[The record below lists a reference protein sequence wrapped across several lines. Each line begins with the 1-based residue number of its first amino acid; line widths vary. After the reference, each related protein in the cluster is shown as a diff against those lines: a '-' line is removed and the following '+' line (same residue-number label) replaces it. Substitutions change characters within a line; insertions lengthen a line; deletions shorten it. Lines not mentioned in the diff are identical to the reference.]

1 MVRSS
6 ASVPIRFVTV
16 LALTAAMLALVA
28 TAAAHS
34 LPDDVTRAVAQVG
47 DRSAAAQRDRKVG
60 ISLFQIERCLDDERK
75 GDPASPTTAG
85 RSHGASASDGI
96 ADRPSESM
104 REVTL
109 PPTMVP
115 EDGVRCPI
123 GAIDT

>member
-16 LALTAAMLALVA
+16 LALTAAMLALLA
-28 TAAAHS
+28 TAAARS
-34 LPDDVTRAVAQVG
+34 LADDVT
-47 DRSAAAQRDRKVG
+47 SAAAQVGSRSGAAQDDRKIG
-60 ISLFQIERCLDDERK
+60 ISLFQIERCLDAERK
-75 GDPASPTTAG
+75 GDPAPPTAS
-85 RSHGASASDGI
+85 RSREASTSDGV
-96 ADRPSESM
+96 DRLTESM

-123 GAIDT
+123 GGMDA

>member
-16 LALTAAMLALVA
+16 LALTAAMLALLA
-28 TAAAHS
+28 TAAARS
-34 LPDDVTRAVAQVG
+34 LADDVTGAAAQVG
-47 DRSAAAQRDRKVG
+47 SRSGAVQDDRKIG
-60 ISLFQIERCLDDERK
+60 ISLFQIELCLDAERK
-75 GDPASPTTAG
+75 GDPAPPTAS
-85 RSHGASASDGI
+85 RSREASTSDGV
-96 ADRPSESM
+96 DQLTESM

-123 GAIDT
+123 GGMDA

>member
-16 LALTAAMLALVA
+16 LALTAAMLALLA
-28 TAAAHS
+28 TAAARS
-34 LPDDVTRAVAQVG
+34 LADDIT
-47 DRSAAAQRDRKVG
+47 SAAAQGGSRSAAVQDDRKIG
-60 ISLFQIERCLDDERK
+60 ISLFQIERCLDAERK
-75 GDPASPTTAG
+75 GDPAAPT
-85 RSHGASASDGI
+85 ASRLREARASDGV
-96 ADRPSESM
+96 DRLTDSM

-123 GAIDT
+123 GGMDA

>member
-16 LALTAAMLALVA
+16 LALTAAMLALLA
-28 TAAAHS
+28 TAAARS
-34 LPDDVTRAVAQVG
+34 LADDVT
-47 DRSAAAQRDRKVG
+47 SAAAQVGSRSGAAQDDRKIG
-60 ISLFQIERCLDDERK
+60 ISLFQIERCLDAERK
-75 GDPASPTTAG
+75 GDPAPPTAS
-85 RSHGASASDGI
+85 RSREASTSDGV
-96 ADRPSESM
+96 DQLTESM

-123 GAIDT
+123 GGMDA

>member
-16 LALTAAMLALVA
+16 LALTAAMLALLA
-28 TAAAHS
+28 TAAARS
-34 LPDDVTRAVAQVG
+34 LADDVT
-47 DRSAAAQRDRKVG
+47 SAAAQGGSRSAAVQDDRKIG
-60 ISLFQIERCLDDERK
+60 ISLFQIERCLDAERK
-75 GDPASPTTAG
+75 GDPAAPTAS
-85 RSHGASASDGI
+85 RSREARASDGV
-96 ADRPSESM
+96 DRLTDSM

-123 GAIDT
+123 GGMDA

>member
-16 LALTAAMLALVA
+16 LALTAAILALLA
-28 TAAAHS
+28 TAAARS
-34 LPDDVTRAVAQVG
+34 LADDVT
-47 DRSAAAQRDRKVG
+47 SAAAQVGSRSGAAQDDRKIG
-60 ISLFQIERCLDDERK
+60 ISLFQIERCLDAERK
-75 GDPASPTTAG
+75 GDPAPPTAS
-85 RSHGASASDGI
+85 RSREASTSDGV
-96 ADRPSESM
+96 DQLTESM

-123 GAIDT
+123 GGMDA

>member
-16 LALTAAMLALVA
+16 LALTAAMLALLA
-28 TAAAHS
+28 TAAARS
-34 LPDDVTRAVAQVG
+34 PADDVTGAATPVGSRSGAVQG
-47 DRSAAAQRDRKVG
+47 DRKVG

-75 GDPASPTTAG
+75 GDPAPPTAS
-85 RSHGASASDGI
+85 RSREAGAS
-96 ADRPSESM
+96 DRIVGRTTESM

-109 PPTMVP
+109 PPTVVP

-123 GAIDT
+123 GGMDA

>member
-16 LALTAAMLALVA
+16 LALTAAMLALLA
-28 TAAAHS
+28 TAAARS
-34 LPDDVTRAVAQVG
+34 LADDIT
-47 DRSAAAQRDRKVG
+47 SAAAQGGSRSAAVQDDRKIG
-60 ISLFQIERCLDDERK
+60 ISLFQIERCLDAERK
-75 GDPASPTTAG
+75 GDPAAPTAS
-85 RSHGASASDGI
+85 RSREARASDGLV
-96 ADRPSESM
+96 DRLTESM

-123 GAIDT
+123 GGMDA

>member
-16 LALTAAMLALVA
+16 LALTAAILALLA
-28 TAAAHS
+28 TAAARS
-34 LPDDVTRAVAQVG
+34 LADDVTSAEAQVG
-47 DRSAAAQRDRKVG
+47 SRSGAAQDDRKIG
-60 ISLFQIERCLDDERK
+60 ISLFQIERCLDAERK
-75 GDPASPTTAG
+75 GDPAPPTAS
-85 RSHGASASDGI
+85 RSREASTSDGV
-96 ADRPSESM
+96 DQLTESM

-123 GAIDT
+123 GGMDA

>member
-16 LALTAAMLALVA
+16 LALTAAMLALLV
-28 TAAAHS
+28 TAAARS
-34 LPDDVTRAVAQVG
+34 LADDVATTAAQG
-47 DRSAAAQRDRKVG
+47 GGRAAAMQGDRKVE

-75 GDPASPTTAG
+75 GDPAPPTAS
-85 RSHGASASDGI
+85 RSRAVRASDGVLG
-96 ADRPSESM
+96 RMTESM
-104 REVTL
+104 RAVTL

-123 GAIDT
+123 GGIDA

>member
-16 LALTAAMLALVA
+16 LALTAAILALLA
-28 TAAAHS
+28 TAAARS
-34 LPDDVTRAVAQVG
+34 LADDVI
-47 DRSAAAQRDRKVG
+47 SAAAHAGSRSGAAQDDRKIG
-60 ISLFQIERCLDDERK
+60 ISLFQIERCLDAERK
-75 GDPASPTTAG
+75 GDPAPPTAS
-85 RSHGASASDGI
+85 RSREASTSDGV
-96 ADRPSESM
+96 DQLTESM

-123 GAIDT
+123 GGMDA

>member
-16 LALTAAMLALVA
+16 LALTAAMLALLA
-28 TAAAHS
+28 TAAARS
-34 LPDDVTRAVAQVG
+34 LADDVI
-47 DRSAAAQRDRKVG
+47 SAAAHAGSRSGAAQDDRKIG
-60 ISLFQIERCLDDERK
+60 ISLFQIERCLDAERK
-75 GDPASPTTAG
+75 GDPAPPTAS
-85 RSHGASASDGI
+85 RSREARASDGLV
-96 ADRPSESM
+96 DQLTESM

-123 GAIDT
+123 GGMDA

>member
-16 LALTAAMLALVA
+16 LALTAAILALLA
-28 TAAAHS
+28 TAAARS
-34 LPDDVTRAVAQVG
+34 LPDDVI
-47 DRSAAAQRDRKVG
+47 SAAAHAGSRSGAAQDDRKIG
-60 ISLFQIERCLDDERK
+60 ISLFQIERCLDAERK
-75 GDPASPTTAG
+75 GDPAPPTAS
-85 RSHGASASDGI
+85 RSREASTSDGV
-96 ADRPSESM
+96 DQLTESM

-123 GAIDT
+123 GGMDA

>member
-16 LALTAAMLALVA
+16 LALTAAMLALLA
-28 TAAAHS
+28 TAAARS
-34 LPDDVTRAVAQVG
+34 LADDIT
-47 DRSAAAQRDRKVG
+47 SAAAQGGSRSAAVQDDRKIG
-60 ISLFQIERCLDDERK
+60 ISLFQIERCLDAERK
-75 GDPASPTTAG
+75 GDPAAPTAS
-85 RSHGASASDGI
+85 RSREARASDGV
-96 ADRPSESM
+96 DRLTDSM

-123 GAIDT
+123 GGMDA

>member
-16 LALTAAMLALVA
+16 LALTAAMLALLA
-28 TAAAHS
+28 TAAARS
-34 LPDDVTRAVAQVG
+34 LADDVT
-47 DRSAAAQRDRKVG
+47 SAAAQVGSRSGAAQDDRKIG
-60 ISLFQIERCLDDERK
+60 ISLFQIERCLDAERK
-75 GDPASPTTAG
+75 GDPAAPTAS
-85 RSHGASASDGI
+85 RSREARESDGV
-96 ADRPSESM
+96 DRLTDSM